1 MTARKTRQPQRV
13 TTEVKPGTGFQ
24 PPQARGGM
32 MKVAGAT
39 DSDLGRKGKDLITDE
54 DEMFEVGGDY
64 GEDKSINGPAYD
76 EPRNAV
82 GPSEGIV
89 RLNMS
94 QLREVIRRLWRK
106 A

>member
-1 MTARKTRQPQRV
+1 MMARKTPNPRKV

-24 PPQARGGM
+24 PPQARSGM

-39 DSDLGRKGKDLITDE
+39 DDDPDRRGKDLITDD

-76 EPRNAV
+76 EPLNAV
-82 GPSEGIV
+82 GPAESVIKLSLGE
-89 RLNMS
+89 
-94 QLREVIRRLWRK
+94 LREMIRRLSRVT
-106 A
+106 